1 MMVIIG
7 KIALGLV
14 PALLYLGALVVLD
27 SYKLVRLRTV
37 LAGLAA
43 GCLALVFCNYLN
55 AWLLGITGLSV
66 PHFSRYLAP
75 VTEEA
80 AKAVFLVWLIRRRR
94 IGFMVDAA
102 IVGFASGAGFGIL
115 ENIFY
120 LHQIPEANVVTW
132 VLRGCGTALM
142 HGTTV
147 AILALIYHTRG
158 PDPDRVRGL
167 RLLTAFAIAVV
178 VHSLYNHF
186 LVSPMVAALALVLG
200 VPLITVAVYGR
211 SEKALEKWLGTG
223 FDTDAEMLAII
234 AEGRLSETPVGIYL
248 MELRERFPAVVVVDM
263 FCLLRVQTEL
273 AIEAKG
279 VLMMR
284 KQGIELPPRPGL
296 QEKIEELH
304 HLEKNI
310 GPTGRLALQ
319 PLRKGGVRDTWEKHL
334 LQGS

>member
-1 MMVIIG
+1 MFTVIG
-7 KIALGLV
+7 KFALGLF
-14 PALLYLGALVVLD
+14 PALLYLGALVILD

-37 LAGLAA
+37 LASLAA

-55 AWLLGITGLSV
+55 AWLLDLSGLSV
-66 PHFSRYLAP
+66 PAFSRYVAP
-75 VTEEA
+75 ISEEA
-80 AKAVFLVWLIRRRR
+80 TKAVFLAWMIRRRR

-120 LHQIPEANVVTW
+120 LRLIPEAGVVTW

-142 HGTTV
+142 HGSTV

-167 RLLTAFAIAVV
+167 RLLAAFGVAVAI
-178 VHSLYNHF
+178 HSLYNHF
-186 LVSPMVAALALVLG
+186 LVSPMVATLVLVLG
-200 VPLITVAVYGR
+200 VPLITVVVYGR
-211 SEKALEKWLGTG
+211 SEKALENWLGTG

-234 AEGRLSETPVGIYL
+234 AEGRLSETPVGTYL
-248 MELRERFPAVVVVDM
+248 MELRERFPATVVVDM

-284 KQGIELPPRPGL
+284 KQGTNCLPDRGCRRRS
-296 QEKIEELH
+296 
-304 HLEKNI
+304 
-310 GPTGRLALQ
+310 TSSTSSRRTSDRRAVW
-319 PLRKGGVRDTWEKHL
+319 R
-334 LQGS
+334 

>member
-1 MMVIIG
+1 MFILAG
-7 KIALGLV
+7 KVALGLV
-14 PALLYLGALVVLD
+14 PALLYLGALVILD

-37 LAGLAA
+37 LAALAA
-43 GCLALVFCNYLN
+43 GCLALVFCNHFN
-55 AWLLGITGLSV
+55 SWLMGVTGLSS
-66 PHFSRYLAP
+66 PSYSRYVAP

-115 ENIFY
+115 ENIFI
-120 LHQIPEANVVTW
+120 LRVIPDAGVVTW
-132 VLRGCGTALM
+132 ILRGCGTALM
-142 HGTTV
+142 HGSTV

-158 PDPDRVRGL
+158 PDPDRVRGA
-167 RLLTAFAIAVV
+167 RLLAAFAVAVA
-178 VHSLYNHF
+178 VHSVYNHF
-186 LVSPMVAALALVLG
+186 LVSPVVAALVLVLG

-211 SEKALEKWLGTG
+211 SEKALENWLGTG

-234 AEGRLSETPVGIYL
+234 AEGRLSETPVGTYL
-248 MELRERFPAVVVVDM
+248 MELRERFPAAVVVDM

-284 KQGIELPPRPGL
+284 KQGIELPPREGL
-296 QEKIEELH
+296 REKIDELH
-304 HLEKNI
+304 HLEKSI

-334 LQGS
+334 LQGG

>member
-1 MMVIIG
+1 MLVIAG
-7 KIALGLV
+7 KFALGLV
-14 PALLYLGALVVLD
+14 PALVYLAALVVLD

-37 LAGLAA
+37 LAAFAA
-43 GCLALVFCNYLN
+43 GCVALVFCNYLN
-55 AWLLGITGLSV
+55 AWLLDLTGLSV
-66 PHFSRYLAP
+66 PHFARYVAP

-80 AKAVFLVWLIRRRR
+80 AKSVFLVWLIRRRR

-120 LHQIPEANVVTW
+120 LRLIPEAGVVTW

-142 HGTTV
+142 HGSTV
-147 AILALIYHTRG
+147 AIMALIYHTRG
-158 PDPDRVRGL
+158 PAPDRVRGVRVL
-167 RLLTAFAIAVV
+167 GAYLAAVLL
-178 VHSLYNHF
+178 HSLYNHF
-186 LVSPMVAALALVLG
+186 FVSPIIATLILVIG
-200 VPLITVAVYGR
+200 VPLITVSVYGR

-223 FDTDAEMLAII
+223 FDTDAEMLAIMS
-234 AEGRLSETPVGIYL
+234 EGRISETPVGLYL
-248 MELRERFPAVVVVDM
+248 MELRERFPAAVVVDM

-284 KQGIELPPRPGL
+284 KAGVELEPREGL
-296 QEKIEELH
+296 QEKIAELH
-304 HLEKNI
+304 FLEKSI

-334 LQGS
+334 LQGK